1 MFVKSCLLML
11 RFQKVIRHFG
21 RQGSFFFRAAIVVNS
36 SSKISE
42 GLSLPAERNQ
52 VLHSPRGVP
61 DRFQA
66 RNRICAFANAPTY
79 CPCVKVIASATIRSF
94 VRSQYKHIYH
104 VLDYNKKL
112 SNQLLN
118 WLSQYLYNCLGGD
131 KSWSKIDH
139 TKI

>member
-1 MFVKSCLLML
+1 MFANVKIPEGYQALWKTGIIFLQSSHCREL
-11 RFQKVIRHFG
+11 
-21 RQGSFFFRAAIVVNS
+21 

-66 RNRICAFANAPTY
+66 RNRICAFENAPTY

-118 WLSQYLYNCLGGD
+118 WLSQCLYNCLGGD